1 MEKKFDEIVFEMAA
15 KEELTM
21 PEAVDKKLKDLCG
34 NLPVK
39 AKGVRMKGGIYF
51 AVAFSFAACALFTGT
66 AFYRNQHVKT
76 DITRDV
82 QETPEISIST
92 QSAAV
97 YQASKEDIVETTI
110 MTSNENDEFSQ
121 GLLAIRDLVVTYSDY
136 YAPAQE
142 GDPVYSVCAGTI
154 TEAGWKTG
162 YGYCVTIRD
171 ESGWVWL
178 YGHCSEILAKE
189 GDEVVMGDLIA
200 RAGNTGVT
208 TESVIRVKIV
218 SKPRMHPV
226 TKEIIDWPERGFAN
240 EESWDLYLQGVYG
253 VGEDEIGD

>member
-1 MEKKFDEIVFEMAA
+1 MEKKFDEVVFEMAA

-21 PEAVDKKLKDLCG
+21 PEAVDKRLEGLCG

-39 AKGVRMKGGIYF
+39 AKGVRVKAGIRL
-51 AVAFSFAACALFTGT
+51 AVAFSFAICALFAGT
-66 AFYRNQHVKT
+66 AYYMNQYGKP
-76 DITRDV
+76 DIARDV
-82 QETPEISIST
+82 QETPEISIGT
-92 QSAAV
+92 QNAAV

-110 MTSNENDEFSQ
+110 MTPNENDEVSQ
-121 GLLAIRDLVVTYSDY
+121 GLSAIRDSVVMYSDY

-142 GDPVYSVCAGTI
+142 GDPVYSVCAGTV

-171 ESGWVWL
+171 QSGWVWL
-178 YGHCSEILAKE
+178 YGHCSELLAKE

-200 RAGNTGVT
+200 RAGSTGLT
-208 TESVIRVKIV
+208 TESAIRIKIA

-226 TKEIIDWPERGFAN
+226 TKEIIDWPERGFADEN
-240 EESWDLYLQGVYG
+240 SWNQYLQGIYG